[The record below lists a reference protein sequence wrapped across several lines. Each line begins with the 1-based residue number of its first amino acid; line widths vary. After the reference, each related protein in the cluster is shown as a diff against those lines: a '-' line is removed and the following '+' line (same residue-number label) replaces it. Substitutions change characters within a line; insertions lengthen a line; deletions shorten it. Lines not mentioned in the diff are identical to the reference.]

1 MLGYTGCLVTVAK
14 EMKIELGAT
23 SHMIYNSK
31 IYKFVEF
38 HDGAISVTI
47 VTIFRTSHTDYLI
60 DIKSP
65 LTPELYVNIYIEMSR
80 QALLYT
86 AISALRPC
94 HADVRE
100 INKTILG
107 SQEN

>member
-1 MLGYTGCLVTVAK
+1 MFCF
-14 EMKIELGAT
+14 IR
-23 SHMIYNSK
+23 
-31 IYKFVEF
+31 F
-38 HDGAISVTI
+38 
-47 VTIFRTSHTDYLI
+47 LI

-94 HADVRE
+94 NQAVKQLE
-100 INKTILG
+100 NISLG
-107 SQEN
+107 LKHQQSSPLPESLQAEVAGHWSAC